1 MPRAIQRLGFV
12 IAGLLCC
19 HSLFAQDGAS
29 VLVSP
34 AVATLKVG
42 ESRSFRV
49 TDKNGHR
56 LQGVQWTASEP
67 AVLELLAGDE
77 VEVTAKQSGKCTLTA
92 HAGQGSGEAQV
103 EVVEGAT
110 MKPGTILWSA
120 PAQPGCQSIQI
131 VQAVP
136 TADGPDLYQTS
147 ACPDGTYVTALTSDG
162 MLLWRR
168 KLGAEKNAPSAFQA
182 KALATSAAAASVP
195 AVPLNT
201 HAESIC
207 DAVAVGTKKDT
218 VKDLLTERALSRAA
232 ESSDNLWVV
241 EEDSVQ
247 CRLWF
252 DADARVSKKRK
263 ILVAE

>member
-1 MPRAIQRLGFV
+1 MPRAIQRLGLM
-12 IAGLLCC
+12 IAGLLCR
-19 HSLFAQDGAS
+19 HPLFAQDGAS

-67 AVLELLAGDE
+67 AVLDLTPGDE

-103 EVVEGAT
+103 EVVGGAT

-131 VQAVP
+131 IQAMP
-136 TADGPDLYQTS
+136 TGTGPDLYQT
-147 ACPDGTYVTALTSDG
+147 ALAPTALTSPPSPP
-162 MLLWRR
+162 MACCWRR

-182 KALATSAAAASVP
+182 KALATSTAAASAP
-195 AVPLNT
+195 SVPLNT
-201 HAESIC
+201 HAASIC
-207 DAVAVGTKKDT
+207 DAVSVGTKKDT
-218 VKDLLTERALSRAA
+218 LKDLLSARTLSRAP

-252 DADARVSKKRK
+252 NADARVSKKRK
-263 ILVAE
+263 ILVAQ

>member
-12 IAGLLCC
+12 IVGLLCC
-19 HSLFAQDGAS
+19 HPLFAQD

-49 TDKNGHR
+49 TDKSGHR
-56 LQGVQWTASEP
+56 LQSVQWTASDP

-92 HAGQGSGEAQV
+92 HAGQDSGEAQV
-103 EVVEGAT
+103 EVVDGAT

-182 KALATSAAAASVP
+182 KAAASSAASAPV
-195 AVPLNT
+195 VPLNT
-201 HAESIC
+201 HAASIC

-218 VKDLLTERALSRAA
+218 VKELLTARALSRTP

-252 DADARVSKKRK
+252 DVEARVSKKRK
-263 ILVAE
+263 ILVAQ

>member
-19 HSLFAQDGAS
+19 NSLFAQD

-67 AVLELLAGDE
+67 AVLELTPGDE

-92 HAGQGSGEAQV
+92 HAGQGFGEAQV
-103 EVVEGAT
+103 EVVDGAT

-131 VQAVP
+131 IQAMP
-136 TADGPDLYQTS
+136 TGTGPDLYQTS

-182 KALATSAAAASVP
+182 KALATSTAAASAP
-195 AVPLNT
+195 SVPLNT
-201 HAESIC
+201 HAASIC
-207 DAVAVGTKKDT
+207 DAVSVGTKKDT
-218 VKDLLTERALSRAA
+218 LKDLLSARTLSRAP

-263 ILVAE
+263 ILVAQ

>member
-1 MPRAIQRLGFV
+1 MPRAIQRFGLV

-19 HSLFAQDGAS
+19 RALFAQD

-92 HAGQGSGEAQV
+92 HAGEGSGEAQV
-103 EVVEGAT
+103 EVVDGAT
-110 MKPGTILWSA
+110 MKPGTILWTA

-182 KALATSAAAASVP
+182 KAPASSAASGP
-195 AVPLNT
+195 APLNT
-201 HAESIC
+201 HAASIC

-218 VKDLLTERALSRAA
+218 VKDLLTARALSRAP
-232 ESSDNLWVV
+232 ESSDNLWVM
-241 EEDSVQ
+241 EEDSAQ

-252 DADARVSKKRK
+252 DSDARVSKKRK